1 MNLTFALDI
10 LTMAKQRP
18 SYNDLL
24 KTIDLLIKRVA
35 VLEDELRQL
44 RVVKNSNNSSLP
56 PGKDENRPKANQS
69 LREPSGKSSGGQKG
83 HKGTT
88 LQMVSVPD
96 EVVNHIPCSCTQCG
110 CDLTN
115 IPEVFHSRRQVV
127 DLPPIKP
134 IYTEHRSYYRQCRC
148 GVVNYPTFPQ
158 GVDNHIQYGSNIESL
173 VAYLNVGQYLP
184 YNRIQSLF
192 ENLFNVPLSQGSIS
206 NMLERFASKA
216 TPMYQQIRKELEY
229 SQTVGGDETGVKVNG
244 DNWWFWVWQNQL
256 NTYITA
262 SDNRGFRT
270 IEEHFP
276 NGFINAHLVS
286 DCYSAHLKTIAQS
299 HQLCTSHL
307 LRDLNYLI
315 ELTKSPKAIRMK
327 MLLLDALNLKREK
340 ESTIYQEPCGKRAF
354 IRKELQRLLGTT
366 MENEHKKV
374 KTFFKRIIKY
384 REYILEFLYYNDV
397 PPDNNGSER
406 AIRNAKVKQK
416 VSTQFKSK
424 NGITNYAI
432 IRSVFDTCIKRGI
445 SIFHISQLTAARIA
459 VE

>member
-1 MNLTFALDI
+1 MG
-10 LTMAKQRP
+10 P
-18 SYNDLL
+18 
-24 KTIDLLIKRVA
+24 
-35 VLEDELRQL
+35 
-44 RVVKNSNNSSLP
+44 
-56 PGKDENRPKANQS
+56 
-69 LREPSGKSSGGQKG
+69 
-83 HKGTT
+83 
-88 LQMVSVPD
+88 
-96 EVVNHIPCSCTQCG
+96 
-110 CDLTN
+110 
-115 IPEVFHSRRQVV
+115 
-127 DLPPIKP
+127 
-134 IYTEHRSYYRQCRC
+134 
-148 GVVNYPTFPQ
+148 
-158 GVDNHIQYGSNIESL
+158 NIESL

-270 IEEHFP
+270 VEGHFP

-286 DCYSAHLKTIAQS
+286 DCYSAHLKTIAHS

-340 ESTIYQEPCGKRAF
+340 ESTTYQEPCGKRAF

-432 IRSVFDTCIKRGI
+432 IRSVFDTCSKRGI
-445 SIFHISQLTAARIA
+445 GIFHISQFTAAHIA

>member
-1 MNLTFALDI
+1 LPKILLTLA
-10 LTMAKQRP
+10 ANRP
-18 SYNDLL
+18 TYNDLL
-24 KTIDLLIKRVA
+24 RTVELLLKRVA
-35 VLEDELRQL
+35 DLEEEVRQL

-56 PGKDENRPKANQS
+56 PGKDENRPKKNQS
-69 LREPSGKSSGGQKG
+69 LREQSGKTSGGQKG
-83 HKGTT
+83 HRGST
-88 LQMVSVPD
+88 LQMVSDPD
-96 EVVNHIPCSCTQCG
+96 ETIIHIPCNCVQCG
-110 CDLTN
+110 YDLT
-115 IPEVFHSRRQVV
+115 EVPQIFHSRRQVV

-134 IYTEHRSYYRQCRC
+134 IYTEHRSYTKQCRC
-148 GVVNYPTFPQ
+148 GHVNYQTFPL

-192 ENLFNVPLSQGSIS
+192 ESLFNVPLSQGSIS
-206 NMLERFASKA
+206 NMLERFARKA
-216 TPMYQQIRKELEY
+216 TPMYQQIRKELE
-229 SQTVGGDETGVKVNG
+229 SSKTVGGDETGVKVND
-244 DNWWFWVWQNQL
+244 DNWWFWVWQNRF

-286 DCYSAHLKTIAQS
+286 DCYSAHLKTHAHS

-315 ELTKSPKAIRMK
+315 ELTKSSKATRLK
-327 MLLLDALNLKREK
+327 MLLLDALNLKRLK
-340 ESTIYQEPCGKRAF
+340 DESTYHLPCSERTF
-354 IRKELQRLLGTT
+354 IRKELVRLLGSF
-366 MENEHKKV
+366 MESEHKKV
-374 KTFFKRIIKY
+374 KTFFKRIVKY
-384 REYILEFLYYNDV
+384 QQYILEFLYHYDV

-416 VSTQFKSK
+416 VSTQFRSQT
-424 NGITNYAI
+424 GISNYAI
-432 IRSVFDTCIKRGI
+432 IRSVFDTAIKRGI
-445 SIFHISQLTAARIA
+445 SIFEISQLTVALKS